1 MHVNYRMRV
10 FALAAGLAV
19 ALATPACER
28 QAESAAAALNGSG
41 CAPGARFSAEL
52 YGSLA
57 TELDWQGDALA
68 CEGMRRPRDA
78 GARLRFAGPV
88 PGSDG
93 ERRLAFIV
101 ALPDLERGQTG
112 EELPATV
119 TLIEEDEGR
128 FFTNGGGAGEAT
140 CWSDVATHEAVAGET
155 DAYTVGGIVY
165 CLTPLV
171 DPAGD
176 GAVTLA
182 ALRYRGRV
190 DWRQPD

>member
-1 MHVNYRMRV
+1 MRV

-19 ALATPACER
+19 ALVSPACER
-28 QAESAAAALNGSG
+28 RAESAAVAGTGSG

-57 TELDWQGDALA
+57 TELDWRGDALA
-68 CEGMRRPRDA
+68 CEGMRRPRGA

-88 PGSDG
+88 PGTDG

-101 ALPDLERGQTG
+101 SLPGLERGQTR

-128 FFTNGGGAGEAT
+128 FFTNGGGETGDET
-140 CWSDVATHEAVAGET
+140 CWSDVATHEPVSGET

-182 ALRYRGRV
+182 ALRYRGLV